1 MTLSEISNARLINQK
16 ISIPEFNSA
25 LEVVRWMG
33 AIQAQD
39 YQMAKW
45 AIGTRLSDPSDQK
58 IESSFDKGDII
69 RVHVLRPTWHLI
81 PAEDIF
87 WMLRLTAP
95 KIKSLS
101 KSRHKEL
108 GLTEPVIRKTNSII
122 EKALSNGS
130 ELTRE
135 ELSREFH
142 KAKIKTDGN
151 RLSHIMFCAE
161 LDGIVCS
168 GAIKGNR
175 QTYTLLS
182 ERVPRYK
189 HLSKEESLAELAKR
203 YLLSRSPATLQD
215 FVWWSNLAV
224 SEARQGMDSIKSDFS
239 IETIGS
245 VKYWFPNSFT
255 PIALKK
261 PSVHLLPAYDEYLIS
276 YKDRSSSLSIINN
289 KKTVSDN
296 GIFRPPIVVNGQVAG
311 LWKRIIQ
318 KNKVIISTEFFQ
330 PINKSTGKLIHERAK
345 MFGKFLNKE
354 IEIIINQQ

>member
-1 MTLSEISNARLINQK
+1 MTLPEISNSRLISQK
-16 ISIPEFNSA
+16 ISKPEFKTA
-25 LEVVRWMG
+25 VEVIRWMG

-45 AIGTRLSDPSDQK
+45 AIGTRLSDPTDQK
-58 IESSFDKGDII
+58 IESSLDKGDII
-69 RVHVLRPTWHLI
+69 RIHVLRPTWHFI
-81 PAEDIF
+81 PAEDIY
-87 WMLRLTAP
+87 WMLCLTAP
-95 KIKSLS
+95 KIKSMS

-108 GLTEPVIRKTNSII
+108 GLTEPVIKKTNSII

-130 ELTRE
+130 ALTRE

-151 RLSHIMFCAE
+151 RLSHILFCAE

-168 GAIKGNR
+168 GATKGSK
-175 QTYTLLS
+175 QTYALLS

-189 HLSKEESLAELAKR
+189 DLSREESLAELAKR
-203 YLLSRSPATLQD
+203 YFLSRGPATLQD

-224 SEARQGMDSIKSDFS
+224 SEARQGMESIKSDFS
-239 IETIGS
+239 IETINS
-245 VKYWFPNSFT
+245 IKYWFPNSFASI
-255 PIALKK
+255 PPKK
-261 PSVHLLPAYDEYLIS
+261 PSVYLLPAYDEFLIS
-276 YKDRSSSLSIINN
+276 YKERSSSLSIINN

-311 LWKRIIQ
+311 LWKRIYQ
-318 KNKVIISTEFFQ
+318 KNKVIISTDFFQ
-330 PINKSTGKLIHERAK
+330 SINKSTGKLIHERAK

-354 IEIIINQQ
+354 VEIIT